1 MHRLRSCSLDAPAAV
16 VADGAVVVVDAAV
29 EFAVVV
35 PHVAVDDDEEE
46 LAGFGAAPASLAAA
60 AVVAA
65 AGAGVV
71 AERGSGLEKVER
83 RVQLQVAELA
93 LQRNPARCCC
103 NRSQRRYPV
112 AVVPAVVP
120 QQARR
125 RAQGS

>member
-1 MHRLRSCSLDAPAAV
+1 MKNCSLDALGAV
-16 VADGAVVVVDAAV
+16 VADGAAVVVGVAV
-29 EFAVVV
+29 EFAVAV

-60 AVVAA
+60 VAA

-83 RVQLQVAELA
+83 RVQLQVA

-125 RAQGS
+125 RARGS

>member
-1 MHRLRSCSLDAPAAV
+1 MNNCSLDALAAV
-16 VADGAVVVVDAAV
+16 VADGAAVVVGVAV
-29 EFAVVV
+29 EFAVAV

-46 LAGFGAAPASLAAA
+46 LAGFGAAPASLA
-60 AVVAA
+60 AA

-120 QQARR
+120 QRARR
-125 RAQGS
+125 RARGS